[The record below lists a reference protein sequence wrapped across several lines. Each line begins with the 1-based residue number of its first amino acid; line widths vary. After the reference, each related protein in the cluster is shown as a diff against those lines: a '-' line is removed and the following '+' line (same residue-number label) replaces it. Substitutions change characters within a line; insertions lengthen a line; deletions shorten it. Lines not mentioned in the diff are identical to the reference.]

1 MLTWAATLNFFIH
14 KRIHLRLLS
23 SEATWLAQDSVRIIG
38 GKIIKSKAQAGMSPS
53 IIRKHSGN

>member
-1 MLTWAATLNFFIH
+1 MDKIILF
-14 KRIHLRLLS
+14 RLLS

-53 IIRKHSGN
+53 IIRKHSGNKTFFI